1 MKVSVIVPVYNV
13 EKYIDKCLQ
22 SIKNQSLEDF
32 ECLIVNDGTKD
43 NSIEIAKKTIG
54 KDSRFRFLDKE
65 NGGLSDARNFGLNE
79 ATGEYICFIDS
90 DDYIDRDLLK
100 LSYEKA
106 KEHNSD
112 IVCFDLYYK
121 DDDSLTISKGANF
134 YDVSDYQSNSKL
146 IFCNNSANNKL
157 FKKDFIKEKK
167 FVKGIWY
174 EDLATIPLWMAQAN
188 NVSYVDKPLYY
199 YVQRRESISHSAD
212 IRIFDIYIALSKIK
226 EKLNLSSR
234 DLSKLYLDNCLIMT
248 TLRIRDIKDIET
260 RKEYYS
266 HNVNLLDYHYNT
278 WFIDALKENYSFK
291 QKIMFV
297 LLKLRMI
304 NILDKAYHK

>member
-79 ATGEYICFIDS
+79 ATGEYICFIDG

-106 KEHNSD
+106 KEHDSD

-121 DDDSLTISKGANF
+121 DDDNLTISKGANF
-134 YDVSDYQSNSKL
+134 YDVSNYQSNSKL

-167 FVKGIWY
+167 FIKGIWY

-199 YVQRRESISHSAD
+199 YVQRKESISHSAD
-212 IRIFDIYIALSKIK
+212 TRIFDIYIALSNIK

-248 TLRIRDIKDIET
+248 TLRIRDIKDIEI

>member
-121 DDDSLTISKGANF
+121 DDDNLTISKGANF
-134 YDVSDYQSNSKL
+134 YDVSNYQSNSKL

-167 FVKGIWY
+167 FIKGIWY

-188 NVSYVDKPLYY
+188 NVSYIDKPLYY
-199 YVQRRESISHSAD
+199 YVQRKESISHSAD
-212 IRIFDIYIALSKIK
+212 TRIFDIYIALSNIK

-248 TLRIRDIKDIET
+248 TLRIRDIKDIEI
-260 RKEYYS
+260 RK
-266 HNVNLLDYHYNT
+266 
-278 WFIDALKENYSFK
+278 
-291 QKIMFV
+291 
-297 LLKLRMI
+297 
-304 NILDKAYHK
+304 

>member
-79 ATGEYICFIDS
+79 ATGEYICFIDG

-106 KEHNSD
+106 KEHDSD

-121 DDDSLTISKGANF
+121 DDDNLTISKGANF
-134 YDVSDYQSNSKL
+134 YDVSNYQSNSKL

-167 FVKGIWY
+167 FIKGIWY

-199 YVQRRESISHSAD
+199 YVQRKESISHSAD
-212 IRIFDIYIALSKIK
+212 TRIFDIYIALSNIK

-248 TLRIRDIKDIET
+248 TLRIRDIKDIEI

-266 HNVNLLDYHYNT
+266 HNVNLLDYHYDT